1 MDTNK
6 HESGTDRKS
15 LVSIGVH
22 SWCYSTV
29 HNSAC
34 KVIEEQT
41 LWGQTVCRVWLP
53 NSDSVVRIPA
63 SGLIP
68 LASRPSSLTTD
79 HIAYVAAAAKVAEV
93 LEGSTSATDGHV
105 LLAPMESNVIPLP
118 HQIHALSRAISGDRV
133 RYLLADEV
141 GLGKTIEA
149 GLVMRELKLRGLV
162 RRILVVSPKGIATQ
176 WVAEMQTHFNEQFQL
191 VLGDDMATLNRV
203 AGAMC
208 EVRGADSEKTYSA
221 LHTPHLRTNPWSL
234 FDQVIVSLDSVKPM
248 DKRRGWTAER
258 VAEYNR
264 SRFEDLITAGW
275 DLVVVDEA
283 HRLGGSTDQVAR
295 YKLGKGLAE
304 AAPYVLLLSATP
316 HQGKTDAFHRLM
328 NLLDDDAF
336 PDMDSVSRERVAP
349 YVIRTEKR
357 KAIDADGKPLFKPRR
372 TQMAPV
378 AWESRHHLQQLLYEA
393 VTDYVRE
400 GYNQALREKKRH
412 IGFLMILMQRLVVSS
427 TRAIRTT
434 LERRLAFLG
443 ASGEGLGARLADS
456 DSSLVPDP
464 LSLSTE
470 DWEDLDGQEQLELAL
485 QLDAIENEKSEVE
498 HLLDAA
504 VRCEQAG
511 PDAKAEALIEWI
523 YELQAEENEPDLKV
537 LIFTEFVPTQQ
548 MLKEFLEARGISVV
562 TLNGSM
568 DMEERNQAQDAFRKS
583 HRVLVSTDAGGEGL
597 NLQFAHVII
606 NYDIPWNPMRLE
618 QRIGRVDRIGQPKT
632 VRAINFVFENS
643 VEFRVRE
650 VLEQKLSVIFDEFGI
665 DKTGDVLDS
674 AQAGELFEDVFAS
687 AILNPDGIESSVDHT
702 VARLRDEIQQVREAS
717 AIYGISEEPDVQA
730 AERLRSHPLPHWV
743 ERMTVSFLNS
753 HASAGCGVRRAGA
766 KLLRKERGGN
776 VWELSWSDGTVE
788 KGSFTHSGLR
798 TSHFDLSNSRVRG
811 LALNLPQI
819 AAGQPLPCVSVSGLP
834 ASISGLWGLF
844 EIRLQAGT
852 HQKTQLLRIPMV
864 RRGYVSVFLSEEG
877 KLFLPT
883 ARHIWDALQTAE
895 AQVQATLGQDESIT
909 AHERLQF
916 AAEQAG
922 QELFDALQQAHLA
935 SVAREE
941 ERGIVS
947 FASRRKAIER
957 VGLPEVRQFRLSRC
971 DADESEWRHELQS
984 ARQIVPEIRPL
995 LALRVRSAECEVRS

>member
-1 MDTNK
+1 MQD
-6 HESGTDRKS
+6 
-15 LVSIGVH
+15 V
-22 SWCYSTV
+22 WQYSTV

-41 LWGQTVCRVWLP
+41 LWGQTVCRIWLP
-53 NSDSVVRIPA
+53 NQDAVVRVPRSA
-63 SGLIP
+63 L
-68 LASRPSSLTTD
+68 RPQSADLQPEIEAGR
-79 HIAYVAAAAKVAEV
+79 IAYVAAAAKVAEV
-93 LEGSTSATDGHV
+93 FEGSTSATEGHV

-191 VLGDDMATLNRV
+191 VLGDDIGTLQRL
-203 AGAMC
+203 APQFGKS
-208 EVRGADSEKTYSA
+208 ADHRSSA
-221 LHTPHLRTNPWSL
+221 WSM

-357 KAIDADGKPLFKPRR
+357 KAVDADGKPLFKPRR

-434 LERRLAFLG
+434 LERRLAALKEG
-443 ASGEGLGARLADS
+443 EQQASLRLAELENGTEGS
-456 DSSLVPDP
+456 ESPDDEMAE
-464 LSLSTE
+464 LY
-470 DWEDLDGQEQLELAL
+470 DMDGQELLDELLKSHVSAL
-485 QLDAIENEKSEVE
+485 QSEGSHVDT
-498 HLLDAA
+498 LLDAA

-511 PDAKAEALIEWI
+511 PDAKAEALIEWV

-568 DMEERNQAQDAFRKS
+568 DMEERKQAQDVFRKS

-606 NYDIPWNPMRLE
+606 NYDIPWNPMRME

-632 VRAINFVFENS
+632 VRAINFVFEDS

-687 AILNPDGIESSVDHT
+687 AILNPDGIETSVDHT
-702 VARLRDEIQQVREAS
+702 VARIRDEIQQVREAS

-743 ERMTVSFLNS
+743 ERMTVGYLNS
-753 HASAGCGVRRAGA
+753 HGGAASRKRSWWDLNWPDGQEHRKAVFNAREADRLTDAT
-766 KLLRKERGGN
+766 LLNLE
-776 VWELSWSDGTVE
+776 
-788 KGSFTHSGLR
+788 
-798 TSHFDLSNSRVRG
+798 NSRVRG

-844 EIRLQAGT
+844 EIRLQAGM

-864 RRGYVSVFLSEEG
+864 RRGYVSVFLSEKG

-895 AQVQATLGQDESIT
+895 AEVQATLGQDDSIT
-909 AHERLQF
+909 AHESLQF

-941 ERGIVS
+941 ERGTVS

-971 DADESEWRHELQS
+971 DADESEWRHELKS

-995 LALRVRSAECEVRS
+995 LMLRIIPQSEKGSAPNE

>member
-1 MDTNK
+1 M
-6 HESGTDRKS
+6 ESP
-15 LVSIGVH
+15 
-22 SWCYSTV
+22 WQYSTV

-53 NSDSVVRIPA
+53 NQDAVVRVPRSA
-63 SGLIP
+63 LRP
-68 LASRPSSLTTD
+68 LSADLRPEIGAGR
-79 HIAYVAAAAKVAEV
+79 IAYVAAAAKVAEV

-191 VLGDDMATLNRV
+191 VLGDDIGTLQRL
-203 AGAMC
+203 AP
-208 EVRGADSEKTYSA
+208 GADHRSSA
-221 LHTPHLRTNPWSL
+221 WSM

-434 LERRLAFLG
+434 LERRLAALKEG
-443 ASGEGLGARLADS
+443 EQQASLRLAELENGAEGSENFDELY
-456 DSSLVPDP
+456 DM
-464 LSLSTE
+464 
-470 DWEDLDGQEQLELAL
+470 DGQELLDELLKSHVSAL
-485 QLDAIENEKSEVE
+485 QSEGSHVE
-498 HLLDAA
+498 TLLEAA

-568 DMEERNQAQDAFRKS
+568 DMEERKQAQDAFLKS

-618 QRIGRVDRIGQPKT
+618 QRIGRVDRIGQPKK
-632 VRAINFVFENS
+632 VRAINFVFEDS

-687 AILNPDGIESSVDHT
+687 AILNPDGIETSVDHT
-702 VARLRDEIQQVREAS
+702 VARLREEIQQVREAS

-743 ERMTVSFLNS
+743 ERMTVGYLNS
-753 HASAGCGVRRAGA
+753 HGGAASRKRSWWDLNWPDGQEHRKAVFNAREADRLTDAT
-766 KLLRKERGGN
+766 LLNLE
-776 VWELSWSDGTVE
+776 
-788 KGSFTHSGLR
+788 
-798 TSHFDLSNSRVRG
+798 NSRVRG

-844 EIRLQAGT
+844 EIRLQAGM

-895 AQVQATLGQDESIT
+895 AQVQATLGQDESII
-909 AHERLQF
+909 AHERLQE

-935 SVAREE
+935 SVTREE

-995 LALRVRSAECEVRS
+995 LMLRIIKGGAQ

>member
-1 MDTNK
+1 M
-6 HESGTDRKS
+6 KS
-15 LVSIGVH
+15 PSVGQQ
-22 SWCYSTV
+22 WQYSTV

-41 LWGQTVCRVWLP
+41 LWGQTVFRIWLP
-53 NSDSVVRIPA
+53 NQDAVVRVPRSA
-63 SGLIP
+63 LRP
-68 LASRPSSLTTD
+68 LSADLQPEIEAGR
-79 HIAYVAAAAKVAEV
+79 IAYVAAAAKVAEV

-149 GLVMRELKLRGLV
+149 GLIMRELKLRGLV

-191 VLGDDMATLNRV
+191 VLGDDIGTLQRLATGGDHR
-203 AGAMC
+203 
-208 EVRGADSEKTYSA
+208 SSA
-221 LHTPHLRTNPWSL
+221 WSML
-234 FDQVIVSLDSVKPM
+234 DQVIVSLDSVKPM

-258 VAEYNR
+258 VADYNR

-328 NLLDDDAF
+328 NLLDDEAF

-434 LERRLAFLG
+434 LERRLAALKEG
-443 ASGEGLGARLADS
+443 EQQASLRLAELENGAEGS
-456 DSSLVPDP
+456 ESPDDEMAE
-464 LSLSTE
+464 LY
-470 DWEDLDGQEQLELAL
+470 DMDGQELLDELLKSHVSAL
-485 QLDAIENEKSEVE
+485 QSEGSHVE
-498 HLLDAA
+498 TLLDAA

-523 YELQAEENEPDLKV
+523 YKLQAEENEPDLKV

-548 MLKEFLEARGISVV
+548 MLKEFLEARGISMV

-568 DMEERNQAQDAFRKS
+568 DMEERKQAQNAFRTS

-618 QRIGRVDRIGQPKT
+618 QRIGRVDRIGQSKT

-687 AILNPDGIESSVDHT
+687 AILNPDGIETSVDHT

-743 ERMTVSFLNS
+743 ERMTVGYLNS
-753 HASAGCGVRRAGA
+753 HGGAASRKRSWWDLNWPDGQEHRKAVFNAREADRLTDAT
-766 KLLRKERGGN
+766 LLNLE
-776 VWELSWSDGTVE
+776 
-788 KGSFTHSGLR
+788 
-798 TSHFDLSNSRVRG
+798 NSRVRG

-834 ASISGLWGLF
+834 ASISGFWGLF
-844 EIRLQAGT
+844 EIRLQAGM

-895 AQVQATLGQDESIT
+895 AQVQATLGQDESII
-909 AHERLQF
+909 AHERLQI

-995 LALRVRSAECEVRS
+995 LMLRIIKGGAQ

>member
-1 MDTNK
+1 
-6 HESGTDRKS
+6 
-15 LVSIGVH
+15 
-22 SWCYSTV
+22 
-29 HNSAC
+29 
-34 KVIEEQT
+34 
-41 LWGQTVCRVWLP
+41 
-53 NSDSVVRIPA
+53 
-63 SGLIP
+63 
-68 LASRPSSLTTD
+68 
-79 HIAYVAAAAKVAEV
+79 
-93 LEGSTSATDGHV
+93 
-105 LLAPMESNVIPLP
+105 MESNVIPLP

-191 VLGDDMATLNRV
+191 VLGDDIGTLQRL
-203 AGAMC
+203 AP
-208 EVRGADSEKTYSA
+208 GADHRSSA
-221 LHTPHLRTNPWSL
+221 WSM

-258 VAEYNR
+258 VAEYNH

-275 DLVVVDEA
+275 DLVIVDEA

-336 PDMDSVSRERVAP
+336 PDMDSVSRDRVAP

-378 AWESRHHLQQLLYEA
+378 AWESRHQLQQLLYEA

-434 LERRLAFLG
+434 LERRLAALKDG
-443 ASGEGLGARLADS
+443 EQQASLRLAELENGADGLES
-456 DSSLVPDP
+456 PDDEIAE
-464 LSLSTE
+464 LY
-470 DWEDLDGQEQLELAL
+470 DMDGQELLDELLKSHVSAL
-485 QLDAIENEKSEVE
+485 QSEGSHVE
-498 HLLDAA
+498 TLLEAA

-523 YELQAEENEPDLKV
+523 YKLQAEENEPDLKV

-568 DMEERNQAQDAFRKS
+568 AMEERGAAQDAFRKS

-632 VRAINFVFENS
+632 VQAINFVFEDS

-687 AILNPDGIESSVDHT
+687 AILNPDGIETSVDHT
-702 VARLRDEIQQVREAS
+702 VARLREEIQQVREAS

-743 ERMTVSFLNS
+743 ERMTVGYLNS
-753 HASAGCGVRRAGA
+753 HGGAASRKRSWWDLNWPDGQEHRKAVFNAREADRLTDAT
-766 KLLRKERGGN
+766 LLNLE
-776 VWELSWSDGTVE
+776 
-788 KGSFTHSGLR
+788 
-798 TSHFDLSNSRVRG
+798 NSRVRG

-844 EIRLQAGT
+844 EIRLQAGM

-864 RRGYVSVFLSEEG
+864 RRGYVSVFVSEEG

-895 AQVQATLGQDESIT
+895 AQVQATLGQDESII
-909 AHERLQF
+909 AHERLQE

-995 LALRVRSAECEVRS
+995 LMLRIIKGGAQ

>member
-1 MDTNK
+1 MASSEN
-6 HESGTDRKS
+6 
-15 LVSIGVH
+15 I
-22 SWCYSTV
+22 WQYSTV

-53 NSDSVVRIPA
+53 NQDAVVRVPRSA
-63 SGLIP
+63 LRP
-68 LASRPSSLTTD
+68 LSADLQPEIEAGR
-79 HIAYVAAAAKVAEV
+79 IAYVAAAAKVAEV

-191 VLGDDMATLNRV
+191 VLGDDIGTLQRLTP
-203 AGAMC
+203 
-208 EVRGADSEKTYSA
+208 GADQRNSA
-221 LHTPHLRTNPWSL
+221 WSM

-258 VAEYNR
+258 VADYNR

-427 TRAIRTT
+427 TRAIKTT
-434 LERRLAFLG
+434 LERRLEVLRSAL
-443 ASGEGLGARLADS
+443 RVQ
-456 DSSLVPDP
+456 SSKLDQFDNDNSE
-464 LSLSTE
+464 LETLNSE
-470 DWEDLDGQEQLELAL
+470 HIYDMDGQELLDELLKSHVSAL
-485 QLDAIENEKSEVE
+485 QSEGSHVE
-498 HLLDAA
+498 TLLDAA

-511 PDAKAEALIEWI
+511 PDAKAEALIEWV

-568 DMEERNQAQDAFRKS
+568 DMEERKQAQDAFRKS

-618 QRIGRVDRIGQPKT
+618 QRIGRVDRIGQPKK
-632 VRAINFVFENS
+632 VRAINFVFEDS

-687 AILNPDGIESSVDHT
+687 AILNPDGIETSVDHT

-743 ERMTVSFLNS
+743 ERMTVGYLNS
-753 HASAGCGVRRAGA
+753 HGGVASRKRSWWDLNWPDGQEHRKAVFNAREADRLTDAT
-766 KLLRKERGGN
+766 LLNLE
-776 VWELSWSDGTVE
+776 
-788 KGSFTHSGLR
+788 
-798 TSHFDLSNSRVRG
+798 NSRVRG

-844 EIRLQAGT
+844 EIRLQAGM

-895 AQVQATLGQDESIT
+895 AQVQATLGQDESII
-909 AHERLQF
+909 AHERLQE

-995 LALRVRSAECEVRS
+995 LMLRIIKGGAQ

>member
-1 MDTNK
+1 MNQ
-6 HESGTDRKS
+6 S
-15 LVSIGVH
+15 L
-22 SWCYSTV
+22 WQYSNV

-53 NSDSVVRIPA
+53 NQDAVVRVPRSA
-63 SGLIP
+63 LRP
-68 LASRPSSLTTD
+68 LSADLQPEIEAGR
-79 HIAYVAAAAKVAEV
+79 IAYVAAAAKVAEV
-93 LEGSTSATDGHV
+93 LEGSTSATEGHV

-162 RRILVVSPKGIATQ
+162 RRTLVVSPKGIATQ

-191 VLGDDMATLNRV
+191 VLGDDIGTLQRL
-203 AGAMC
+203 AP
-208 EVRGADSEKTYSA
+208 GADHRSSA
-221 LHTPHLRTNPWSL
+221 WSM

-275 DLVVVDEA
+275 DLVIVDEA

-378 AWESRHHLQQLLYEA
+378 AWESRHQLQRLLYEA

-434 LERRLAFLG
+434 LERRLAALKDG
-443 ASGEGLGARLADS
+443 EQQASLRLAELENGADGLES
-456 DSSLVPDP
+456 PDDEIAE
-464 LSLSTE
+464 LY
-470 DWEDLDGQEQLELAL
+470 DMDGQELLDELLKSHVSAL
-485 QLDAIENEKSEVE
+485 QSEGSHVE
-498 HLLDAA
+498 TLLDAA

-523 YELQAEENEPDLKV
+523 YKLQAEENEPDLKV

-568 DMEERNQAQDAFRKS
+568 AMEERGAAQDAFRKS

-632 VRAINFVFENS
+632 VQAINFVFEDS

-687 AILNPDGIESSVDHT
+687 AILNPDGIETSVDHT
-702 VARLRDEIQQVREAS
+702 VARIRDEIQQVREAS
-717 AIYGISEEPDVQA
+717 AIYGISEEPDVQT

-743 ERMTVSFLNS
+743 ERMTVGYLNS
-753 HASAGCGVRRAGA
+753 HGGAASRKRSWWDLNWPDGQEHRKAVFSAREADRLTDAT
-766 KLLRKERGGN
+766 LLNLE
-776 VWELSWSDGTVE
+776 
-788 KGSFTHSGLR
+788 
-798 TSHFDLSNSRVRG
+798 NSRVRG
-811 LALNLPQI
+811 LALNLPQV
-819 AAGQPLPCVSVSGLP
+819 AAGQPLPCVTVSGLP

-844 EIRLQAGT
+844 EIRLQAGM
-852 HQKTQLLRIPMV
+852 HQKTQLLRLPMV

-895 AQVQATLGQDESIT
+895 AEVQATLGQDDSIT
-909 AHERLQF
+909 AHERLQI

-922 QELFDALQQAHLA
+922 QELFDTLQQAHLA
-935 SVAREE
+935 SVNREE
-941 ERGIVS
+941 ERGMVA

-957 VGLPEVRQFRLSRC
+957 VGLPEVRQYRLARC
-971 DADESEWRHELQS
+971 DAEEAEWRHELQS
-984 ARQIVPEIRPL
+984 ARQIVPEIRSL
-995 LALRVRSAECEVRS
+995 LMLRIIKGGAQ

>member
-1 MDTNK
+1 M
-6 HESGTDRKS
+6 ES
-15 LVSIGVH
+15 LWQYSI
-22 SWCYSTV
+22 V

-53 NSDSVVRIPA
+53 NQDAVVRVPRSA
-63 SGLIP
+63 L
-68 LASRPSSLTTD
+68 RSLNAD
-79 HIAYVAAAAKVAEV
+79 LQPEIEAGRIAYVAAAAKVAEV
-93 LEGSTSATDGHV
+93 LEGSTSATEGHV

-118 HQIHALSRAISGDRV
+118 HQIQALSRAISGDRV

-162 RRILVVSPKGIATQ
+162 RRTLVVSPKGIATQ

-191 VLGDDMATLNRV
+191 VLGDDISTLQRL
-203 AGAMC
+203 AP
-208 EVRGADSEKTYSA
+208 GADQRSSA
-221 LHTPHLRTNPWSL
+221 WSM

-295 YKLGKGLAE
+295 YKLGRGLAE

-328 NLLDDDAF
+328 SLLDDDAF
-336 PDMDSVSRERVAP
+336 PDMESVSRERVAP

-378 AWESRHHLQQLLYEA
+378 SWESRHHLQQLLYEA

-434 LERRLAFLG
+434 LERRLAALKDG
-443 ASGEGLGARLADS
+443 EQQASMRLAELENGAEGS
-456 DSSLVPDP
+456 ESPDDEIAE
-464 LSLSTE
+464 LY
-470 DWEDLDGQEQLELAL
+470 DMDGQELLDELLKSHVSAL
-485 QLDAIENEKSEVE
+485 QSEGSHVE
-498 HLLDAA
+498 TLLDAA

-523 YELQAEENEPDLKV
+523 YKLQAEENEPDLKV

-548 MLKEFLEARGISVV
+548 MLKEFLETRGISVA

-568 DMEERNQAQDAFRKS
+568 GMEERGAAQDAFRKS

-632 VRAINFVFENS
+632 VQAINFVFEDS

-650 VLEQKLSVIFDEFGI
+650 VLEQKLSVIFEEFGI

-687 AILNPDGIESSVDHT
+687 AILNPDGIETSVEHT
-702 VARLRDEIQQVREAS
+702 VARIRDEIQQVRESS
-717 AIYGISEEPDVQA
+717 AIYGISEEPDVQT

-743 ERMTVSFLNS
+743 ERMTVGYLNS
-753 HASAGCGVRRAGA
+753 HGGMASRKRSWWDLNWPDGQEHRKAVFSAREANRLTDAT
-766 KLLRKERGGN
+766 LLNLE
-776 VWELSWSDGTVE
+776 
-788 KGSFTHSGLR
+788 
-798 TSHFDLSNSRVRG
+798 NSRVRG
-811 LALNLPQI
+811 LALNLPQV
-819 AAGQPLPCVSVSGLP
+819 AAGQPLPCVTVSGLP
-834 ASISGLWGLF
+834 ASITGFWGLF
-844 EIRLQAGT
+844 EIRLQAGM

-895 AQVQATLGQDESIT
+895 AEVQATLGQDESIT
-909 AHERLQF
+909 AHERLQI

-922 QELFDALQQAHLA
+922 QELFDALQQAHIA
-935 SVAREE
+935 SVTREE
-941 ERGIVS
+941 ERGMVA
-947 FASRRKAIER
+947 FTSRRKAIER
-957 VGLPEVRQFRLSRC
+957 VGLPEVRQYRLARC
-971 DADESEWRHELQS
+971 AAEETEWRHELQS
-984 ARQIVPEIRPL
+984 ARQIVPEIRSL
-995 LALRVRSAECEVRS
+995 LMLRIVKGGAQ

>member
-1 MDTNK
+1 MQD
-6 HESGTDRKS
+6 
-15 LVSIGVH
+15 V
-22 SWCYSTV
+22 WQYSTI
-29 HNSAC
+29 HNCAC

-53 NSDSVVRIPA
+53 NQDTVVRVPRAALRTLNADLQPEIET
-63 SGLIP
+63 G
-68 LASRPSSLTTD
+68 R
-79 HIAYVAAAAKVAEV
+79 IAYVAAAAKVAEV
-93 LEGSTSATDGHV
+93 LEGSTGATDGHV

-149 GLVMRELKLRGLV
+149 GLIMRELKLRGLV

-191 VLGDDMATLNRV
+191 VLGDDIGTLQRL
-203 AGAMC
+203 APGAHH
-208 EVRGADSEKTYSA
+208 RRSA
-221 LHTPHLRTNPWSL
+221 WSM

-258 VAEYNR
+258 VAEYNH

-336 PDMDSVSRERVAP
+336 PDIDSVSRDRVTP

-357 KAIDADGKPLFKPRR
+357 NAIDADGEPLFKPRR

-378 AWESRHHLQQLLYEA
+378 AWESRHNLQHLLYEA

-434 LERRLAFLG
+434 LERRLAALKEG
-443 ASGEGLGARLADS
+443 EQQASLRLTELENGVEGS
-456 DSSLVPDP
+456 E
-464 LSLSTE
+464 STDDE
-470 DWEDLDGQEQLELAL
+470 IAELYDMDGQELLDELLKSHVSAL
-485 QLDAIENEKSEVE
+485 QSEGSHVETLLNAAIC
-498 HLLDAA
+498 
-504 VRCEQAG
+504 CEQAG

-523 YELQAEENEPDLKV
+523 YELQSEENEPDLKV

-568 DMEERNQAQDAFRKS
+568 DMDERKQAQDAFRRS

-618 QRIGRVDRIGQPKT
+618 QRIGRVDRIGQSKV
-632 VRAINFVFENS
+632 VRAINFVFEDS

-650 VLEQKLSVIFDEFGI
+650 VLEQKLSVIFKEFGI

-674 AQAGELFEDVFAS
+674 ALAGELFEDVFAQ
-687 AILNPDGIESSVDHT
+687 AFVNPDAIEASVDHT
-702 VARLRDEIQQVREAS
+702 VARIRGEIQQVRES
-717 AIYGISEEPDVQA
+717 SVIYGISEEPDLLA

-743 ERMTVSFLNS
+743 ERMTVGYLNS
-753 HASAGCGVRRAGA
+753 HGGTATRRRSWWDLNWPDGQENRKAVFNA
-766 KLLRKERGGN
+766 READRLTDATLLNLEN
-776 VWELSWSDGTVE
+776 
-788 KGSFTHSGLR
+788 
-798 TSHFDLSNSRVRG
+798 NRVRG
-811 LALNLPQI
+811 LALNLPQV
-819 AAGQPLPCVSVSGLP
+819 AAGQPLPCITVTGLP

-844 EIRLQAGT
+844 EIRLQAGML
-852 HQKTQLLRIPMV
+852 QKTQLLRIPMV
-864 RRGYVSVFLSEEG
+864 RRGYVSVFLSEDG

-895 AQVQATLGQDESIT
+895 AEVQSTLNQDESII
-909 AHERLQF
+909 AHEILQN

-922 QELFDALQQAHLA
+922 QEMFDTLQQAHLA

-941 ERGIVS
+941 ERGVIS

-995 LALRVRSAECEVRS
+995 LMLRIIKGCAQ

>member
-1 MDTNK
+1 MN
-6 HESGTDRKS
+6 S
-15 LVSIGVH
+15 SI
-22 SWCYSTV
+22 WQYSTV

-41 LWGQTVCRVWLP
+41 LWGQTVCRIWLP
-53 NSDSVVRIPA
+53 NQDAVVRVPRSA
-63 SGLIP
+63 LRP
-68 LASRPSSLTTD
+68 LSADLRPEIEAGR
-79 HIAYVAAAAKVAEV
+79 IAYVAAAAKVAEV

-191 VLGDDMATLNRV
+191 VLGDDIGTLQRL
-203 AGAMC
+203 AP
-208 EVRGADSEKTYSA
+208 GADQRNSA
-221 LHTPHLRTNPWSL
+221 WSM

-434 LERRLAFLG
+434 LERRLAALKEG
-443 ASGEGLGARLADS
+443 EQQASLRLAELENGAEGSENFDELY
-456 DSSLVPDP
+456 DM
-464 LSLSTE
+464 
-470 DWEDLDGQEQLELAL
+470 DGQELLDELLKSHVSAL
-485 QLDAIENEKSEVE
+485 QSEGSHVE
-498 HLLDAA
+498 TLLDAA

-511 PDAKAEALIEWI
+511 PDAKAEALIEWV

-568 DMEERNQAQDAFRKS
+568 DMEERKQAQDAFRKS

-618 QRIGRVDRIGQPKT
+618 QRIGRVDRIGQPKK
-632 VRAINFVFENS
+632 VRAINFVFEDS

-687 AILNPDGIESSVDHT
+687 AILNPDGIETSVDHT

-743 ERMTVSFLNS
+743 ERMTVGYLNS
-753 HASAGCGVRRAGA
+753 HGGAASRKRSWWDLNWPDGQEHRKAVFNAREADRLTDAT
-766 KLLRKERGGN
+766 LLNLE
-776 VWELSWSDGTVE
+776 
-788 KGSFTHSGLR
+788 
-798 TSHFDLSNSRVRG
+798 NSRVRG
-811 LALNLPQI
+811 LALNLPQV
-819 AAGQPLPCVSVSGLP
+819 AAGQPLPCASVSGLP

-844 EIRLQAGT
+844 EIRLQAGM

-895 AQVQATLGQDESIT
+895 AQVQTTLGQDESII
-909 AHERLQF
+909 AHESLQI

-941 ERGIVS
+941 ERGVVS

-971 DADESEWRHELQS
+971 DADEAEWRHELQS

-995 LALRVRSAECEVRS
+995 LMLRIVKGGAQ

>member
-1 MDTNK
+1 M
-6 HESGTDRKS
+6 ES
-15 LVSIGVH
+15 L
-22 SWCYSTV
+22 WQYSTV

-53 NSDSVVRIPA
+53 NQDAVVRVPRSA
-63 SGLIP
+63 LRP
-68 LASRPSSLTTD
+68 LSADLQPEIEAGR
-79 HIAYVAAAAKVAEV
+79 IAYVAAAAKVAEV

-191 VLGDDMATLNRV
+191 VLGDDIGTLQRLAT
-203 AGAMC
+203 
-208 EVRGADSEKTYSA
+208 GADQRKSA
-221 LHTPHLRTNPWSL
+221 WSM

-434 LERRLAFLG
+434 LERRLAALKEG
-443 ASGEGLGARLADS
+443 EQQASLRLAELENGTEGS
-456 DSSLVPDP
+456 ESPDDEMAE
-464 LSLSTE
+464 LYE
-470 DWEDLDGQEQLELAL
+470 MDGQELLDELLKSHVSAL
-485 QLDAIENEKSEVE
+485 QSEGSHVE
-498 HLLDAA
+498 TLLDAA

-511 PDAKAEALIEWI
+511 PDAKAEALIEWV

-568 DMEERNQAQDAFRKS
+568 DMEERKQAQDAFRKS

-618 QRIGRVDRIGQPKT
+618 QRIGRVDRIGQPKK
-632 VRAINFVFENS
+632 VRAINFVFEDS

-674 AQAGELFEDVFAS
+674 AQAGEMFEDVFAS
-687 AILNPDGIESSVDHT
+687 AILNPDGIETSVDHT

-743 ERMTVSFLNS
+743 ERMTVGYLNS
-753 HASAGCGVRRAGA
+753 HGGAASRKRSWWDLNWPDGQEHRKAVFNAREADRLTDAT
-766 KLLRKERGGN
+766 LLNLE
-776 VWELSWSDGTVE
+776 
-788 KGSFTHSGLR
+788 
-798 TSHFDLSNSRVRG
+798 NSRVRG

-844 EIRLQAGT
+844 EIRLQAGM

-909 AHERLQF
+909 AHESLQF

-995 LALRVRSAECEVRS
+995 LMLRIIKGGAQ

>member
-1 MDTNK
+1 V
-6 HESGTDRKS
+6 R
-15 LVSIGVH
+15 VPR
-22 SWCYSTV
+22 
-29 HNSAC
+29 SALRPLSADLQPE
-34 KVIEEQT
+34 IEA
-41 LWGQTVCRVWLP
+41 GR
-53 NSDSVVRIPA
+53 
-63 SGLIP
+63 
-68 LASRPSSLTTD
+68 
-79 HIAYVAAAAKVAEV
+79 IAYVAAAAKVAEV
-93 LEGSTSATDGHV
+93 LEGSTSATEGHV

-162 RRILVVSPKGIATQ
+162 RRTLVVSPKGIATQ

-191 VLGDDMATLNRV
+191 VLGDDIGTLQRL
-203 AGAMC
+203 AP
-208 EVRGADSEKTYSA
+208 GADHRSSA
-221 LHTPHLRTNPWSL
+221 WSM

-275 DLVVVDEA
+275 DLVIVDEA

-434 LERRLAFLG
+434 LERRLAALKDG
-443 ASGEGLGARLADS
+443 EQQASLRLAELENGAEGS
-456 DSSLVPDP
+456 ESPDDEIAE
-464 LSLSTE
+464 LY
-470 DWEDLDGQEQLELAL
+470 DMDGQELLDELLKSHVSAL
-485 QLDAIENEKSEVE
+485 QSEGSHVE
-498 HLLDAA
+498 TLLEAA

-523 YELQAEENEPDLKV
+523 YKLQAEENEPDLKV

-568 DMEERNQAQDAFRKS
+568 AMEERGAAQDAFRKS

-632 VRAINFVFENS
+632 VQAINFVFEDS

-687 AILNPDGIESSVDHT
+687 AILNPDGIETSVDHT
-702 VARLRDEIQQVREAS
+702 VARIRDEIQQVRESS
-717 AIYGISEEPDVQA
+717 AIYGISEEPDVQT

-743 ERMTVSFLNS
+743 ERMTVGYLNS
-753 HASAGCGVRRAGA
+753 HGGAASRKRSWWDLNWPDGQEHRKAVFSAREADRLTDAT
-766 KLLRKERGGN
+766 LLNLE
-776 VWELSWSDGTVE
+776 
-788 KGSFTHSGLR
+788 
-798 TSHFDLSNSRVRG
+798 NSRVRG
-811 LALNLPQI
+811 LALNLPQV
-819 AAGQPLPCVSVSGLP
+819 AAGQPLPCVTVSGLP

-844 EIRLQAGT
+844 EIRLQAGM

-864 RRGYVSVFLSEEG
+864 RRGYVSVFVSEEG

-895 AQVQATLGQDESIT
+895 AEVQATLGQDDSIT
-909 AHERLQF
+909 AHERLQI

-941 ERGIVS
+941 ERGVVS

-984 ARQIVPEIRPL
+984 AKQIMPEMRPL
-995 LALRVRSAECEVRS
+995 LMLRIIKGNAQ

>member
-1 MDTNK
+1 MN
-6 HESGTDRKS
+6 S
-15 LVSIGVH
+15 SI
-22 SWCYSTV
+22 WQYSTV

-53 NSDSVVRIPA
+53 NQNAVVRVPRSA
-63 SGLIP
+63 LRP
-68 LASRPSSLTTD
+68 LSADLQPEIEAGR
-79 HIAYVAAAAKVAEV
+79 IAYVAAAAKVAEV
-93 LEGSTSATDGHV
+93 LEGSTSATEGHV

-162 RRILVVSPKGIATQ
+162 RRTLVVSPKGIATQ

-191 VLGDDMATLNRV
+191 VLGDDIGTLQRL
-203 AGAMC
+203 AP
-208 EVRGADSEKTYSA
+208 GADHRSSA
-221 LHTPHLRTNPWSL
+221 WSM

-275 DLVVVDEA
+275 DLVIVDEA

-336 PDMDSVSRERVAP
+336 PDMDSVSRDRVAP

-378 AWESRHHLQQLLYEA
+378 AWESRHQLQQLLYEA

-434 LERRLAFLG
+434 LERRLAALKDG
-443 ASGEGLGARLADS
+443 EQQASLRLAELENGAEGS
-456 DSSLVPDP
+456 ESPDDEIAE
-464 LSLSTE
+464 LY
-470 DWEDLDGQEQLELAL
+470 DMDGQELLDELLKCHVSAL
-485 QLDAIENEKSEVE
+485 QSEGSHVE
-498 HLLDAA
+498 TLLDAA

-523 YELQAEENEPDLKV
+523 YKLQAEENEPDLKV

-568 DMEERNQAQDAFRKS
+568 AMEERGVAQDAFRKS

-632 VRAINFVFENS
+632 VQAINFVFEDS

-687 AILNPDGIESSVDHT
+687 AILNPDGIETSVDHT
-702 VARLRDEIQQVREAS
+702 VARIRDEIQQVRESS
-717 AIYGISEEPDVQA
+717 AIYGISEEPDVQT

-743 ERMTVSFLNS
+743 ERMTVGYLNS
-753 HASAGCGVRRAGA
+753 HGGAASRKRSWWDLNWPDGQEHRKAVFSAREADRLTDAT
-766 KLLRKERGGN
+766 LLNLE
-776 VWELSWSDGTVE
+776 
-788 KGSFTHSGLR
+788 
-798 TSHFDLSNSRVRG
+798 NSRVRG
-811 LALNLPQI
+811 LALNLPQV
-819 AAGQPLPCVSVSGLP
+819 AAGQPLPCVTVSGLP

-844 EIRLQAGT
+844 EIRLQAGM

-895 AQVQATLGQDESIT
+895 AEVQATLGQDESIT
-909 AHERLQF
+909 AHERLQI

-935 SVAREE
+935 AVAREE

-957 VGLPEVRQFRLSRC
+957 VGLPEVRQFRFSRC

-995 LALRVRSAECEVRS
+995 LMLRIIKGGAQ

>member
-1 MDTNK
+1 MN
-6 HESGTDRKS
+6 RP
-15 LVSIGVH
+15 L
-22 SWCYSTV
+22 WQYSTV
-29 HNSAC
+29 HNSPC

-41 LWGQTVCRVWLP
+41 LWGQTVCRIWLP
-53 NSDSVVRIPA
+53 NQDAVVRVPR
-63 SGLIP
+63 SVL
-68 LASRPSSLTTD
+68 RPMSADLQPGIEAER
-79 HIAYVAAAAKVAEV
+79 IAYVAAAAKVAEV
-93 LEGSTSATDGHV
+93 LEGSASTTDGHV

-191 VLGDDMATLNRV
+191 VLGEDIGTLQRLAPGVDQRN
-203 AGAMC
+203 
-208 EVRGADSEKTYSA
+208 SA
-221 LHTPHLRTNPWSL
+221 WSM

-258 VAEYNR
+258 VADYNR

-283 HRLGGSTDQVAR
+283 HRLGGSTNQVAR

-328 NLLDDDAF
+328 NLLDADAF
-336 PDMDSVSRERVAP
+336 PDLDSVSRERVAQ

-372 TQMAPV
+372 TQMVPV

-434 LERRLAFLG
+434 LERRLAALKEG
-443 ASGEGLGARLADS
+443 EQQASLRMAELENS
-456 DSSLVPDP
+456 EEESESLDAEMAE
-464 LSLSTE
+464 LY
-470 DWEDLDGQEQLELAL
+470 DMDGQELLDELLKSHVSAL
-485 QLDAIENEKSEVE
+485 QCEGSQVE
-498 HLLDAA
+498 PLLDAA
-504 VRCEQAG
+504 VRCEQGG
-511 PDAKAEALIEWI
+511 PDAKAEALIDWI
-523 YELQAEENEPDLKV
+523 YELQAEEDEPDLKV

-548 MLKEFLEARGISVV
+548 MLKGFLEARGISVV

-568 DMEERNQAQDAFRKS
+568 DMEERKQAQDAFCKS

-606 NYDIPWNPMRLE
+606 NYDLPWNPMRLE

-632 VRAINFVFENS
+632 VRAINFVFKDS

-650 VLEQKLSVIFDEFGI
+650 VLEQKLAVIFNEFGI

-674 AQAGELFEDVFAS
+674 TQAGEMFEDMFAS
-687 AILNPDGIESSVDHT
+687 AILNPDGIETSVNHT
-702 VARLRDEIQQVREAS
+702 VARLRNEIQQVRETS
-717 AIYGISEEPDVQA
+717 AIYGISDEPDVQA

-743 ERMTVSFLNS
+743 ERMTVGYLNS
-753 HASAGCGVRRAGA
+753 HGGAAS
-766 KLLRKERGGN
+766 RKRSW
-776 VWELSWSDGTVE
+776 WELNWPDGQEYRKAVFNAREADRLTNATLLNLE
-788 KGSFTHSGLR
+788 
-798 TSHFDLSNSRVRG
+798 NNRVRG

-819 AAGQPLPCVSVSGLP
+819 AAGQPLPCVSVGGLP

-844 EIRLQAGT
+844 EIRLQAGMY
-852 HQKTQLLRIPMV
+852 QKTQLLHIPMV

-883 ARHIWDALQTAE
+883 ARHIWDMLQTAE
-895 AQVQATLGQDESIT
+895 VQVQTTIGQNDSIIVY
-909 AHERLQF
+909 ERLQE
-916 AAEQAG
+916 AAEHAG
-922 QELFDALQQAHLA
+922 QDMFDALQQAHLA

-957 VGLPEVRQFRLSRC
+957 VGLPEVRQFRLSSC
-971 DADESEWRHELQS
+971 DADESEWRSELQS

-995 LALRVRSAECEVRS
+995 LMLRIIKGSAQ

>member
-1 MDTNK
+1 MI
-6 HESGTDRKS
+6 S
-15 LVSIGVH
+15 SI
-22 SWCYSTV
+22 WQYSTV

-41 LWGQTVCRVWLP
+41 LWGQTVCRIWLP
-53 NSDSVVRIPA
+53 NQDAVVRVA
-63 SGLIP
+63 RSALRP
-68 LASRPSSLTTD
+68 LCSDLQPEIEAER
-79 HIAYVAAAAKVAEV
+79 IAYVAAAAKVAEV
-93 LEGSTSATDGHV
+93 LEGSNSATEGHV

-118 HQIHALSRAISGDRV
+118 HQIHALSRAISDDRV

-162 RRILVVSPKGIATQ
+162 RRTLVVSPKGIATQ

-191 VLGDDMATLNRV
+191 VLGDDIGTLQRL
-203 AGAMC
+203 AP
-208 EVRGADSEKTYSA
+208 GADQRNSA
-221 LHTPHLRTNPWSL
+221 WSM

-316 HQGKTDAFHRLM
+316 HQGKSDAFHRLM

-434 LERRLAFLG
+434 LERRLAALKEG
-443 ASGEGLGARLADS
+443 EQQASLRLAELENGAEGSENFDELY
-456 DSSLVPDP
+456 DM
-464 LSLSTE
+464 
-470 DWEDLDGQEQLELAL
+470 DGQELLDELLKSHVSAL
-485 QLDAIENEKSEVE
+485 QSEGSHVE
-498 HLLDAA
+498 TLLDAA

-511 PDAKAEALIEWI
+511 PDAKAEALIEWV

-568 DMEERNQAQDAFRKS
+568 DMEERKQAQDAFRKS

-618 QRIGRVDRIGQPKT
+618 QRIGRVDRIGQPKK
-632 VRAINFVFENS
+632 VRAINFVFEDS

-687 AILNPDGIESSVDHT
+687 AILNPEGIETSVDHT

-730 AERLRSHPLPHWV
+730 AERLRSHPLPYWV
-743 ERMTVSFLNS
+743 ERMTVGYLNS
-753 HASAGCGVRRAGA
+753 HGGAASRKRSWWDLNWPDGQEHRKAVFNAREADRLTDAT
-766 KLLRKERGGN
+766 LLNLE
-776 VWELSWSDGTVE
+776 
-788 KGSFTHSGLR
+788 
-798 TSHFDLSNSRVRG
+798 NSRVRG

-844 EIRLQAGT
+844 EIRLQAGM

-895 AQVQATLGQDESIT
+895 AQVQATLGQDESII
-909 AHERLQF
+909 AHERLQE

-947 FASRRKAIER
+947 FASRRKATLR
-957 VGLPEVRQFRLSRC
+957 VELPEVRQFRLSRC

-995 LALRVRSAECEVRS
+995 LVLRVRSAACEVRS

>member
-1 MDTNK
+1 MLD
-6 HESGTDRKS
+6 
-15 LVSIGVH
+15 V
-22 SWCYSTV
+22 WQYSTV
-29 HNSAC
+29 HNCAC

-53 NSDSVVRIPA
+53 NQDAVVRVPRSA
-63 SGLIP
+63 LRP
-68 LASRPSSLTTD
+68 LDADLQPEIEAGR
-79 HIAYVAAAAKVAEV
+79 IAYVAAAAKVAEV
-93 LEGSTSATDGHV
+93 LEGSTSASEGHV

-118 HQIHALSRAISGDRV
+118 HQINALSRAISGDRV
-133 RYLLADEV
+133 RYLMADEV

-191 VLGDDMATLNRV
+191 VLGDDIGTLQRL
-203 AGAMC
+203 AP
-208 EVRGADSEKTYSA
+208 GADHRNSA
-221 LHTPHLRTNPWSL
+221 WSM

-336 PDMDSVSRERVAP
+336 PDIDSVSRDRVAP

-357 KAIDADGKPLFKPRR
+357 KAIDADGKPLFKARR

-434 LERRLAFLG
+434 LERRLAALKEGEQQASLRLAELENG
-443 ASGEGLGARLADS
+443 AEGLES
-456 DSSLVPDP
+456 PDDEIAE
-464 LSLSTE
+464 LY
-470 DWEDLDGQEQLELAL
+470 DMDGQELLDELLKSHVAAL
-485 QLDAIENEKSEVE
+485 QSEGSHVE
-498 HLLDAA
+498 TLLDAA

-568 DMEERNQAQDAFRKS
+568 DMEERKQSQDAFRRS

-632 VRAINFVFENS
+632 VRAINFVFEDS

-650 VLEQKLSVIFDEFGI
+650 VLEQKLLVIFDEFGI

-687 AILNPDGIESSVDHT
+687 AILNPDGIETAVDHT
-702 VARLRDEIQQVREAS
+702 VARLRDEIQQVHESS
-717 AIYGISEEPDVQA
+717 AIYGISDEPDVQA

-743 ERMTVSFLNS
+743 ERMTVGYLNS
-753 HASAGCGVRRAGA
+753 HGGLASRKRSWWDLNWPDGQEHRKAVFNAREANRLTDAT
-766 KLLRKERGGN
+766 LLNLE
-776 VWELSWSDGTVE
+776 
-788 KGSFTHSGLR
+788 
-798 TSHFDLSNSRVRG
+798 NSCVRG

-819 AAGQPLPCVSVSGLP
+819 AAGQLVPCVTVSGLP
-834 ASISGLWGLF
+834 ATISGFWGLF
-844 EIRLQAGT
+844 EIRLQAGM
-852 HQKTQLLRIPMV
+852 HQKAQLLRIPMV

-895 AQVQATLGQDESIT
+895 AQVQVTLEQDESI
-909 AHERLQF
+909 AVHERLQE
-916 AAEQAG
+916 AAEQVG

-957 VGLPEVRQFRLSRC
+957 AGLPEVRQFRLSRC

-995 LALRVRSAECEVRS
+995 LMLRIIKGGAQ

>member
-1 MDTNK
+1 M
-6 HESGTDRKS
+6 ES
-15 LVSIGVH
+15 L
-22 SWCYSTV
+22 WQYSTV

-53 NSDSVVRIPA
+53 NQDAVVRVPRSA
-63 SGLIP
+63 LRP
-68 LASRPSSLTTD
+68 LSADLRPEIEAGR
-79 HIAYVAAAAKVAEV
+79 IAYVAAAAKVAEV

-191 VLGDDMATLNRV
+191 VLGDDIGTLQRL
-203 AGAMC
+203 AP
-208 EVRGADSEKTYSA
+208 GADHRSSA
-221 LHTPHLRTNPWSL
+221 WSM

-275 DLVVVDEA
+275 DLVIVDEA

-434 LERRLAFLG
+434 LERRLAALKEG
-443 ASGEGLGARLADS
+443 EQQASLRLAELENGTEGS
-456 DSSLVPDP
+456 ESPDDEIAE
-464 LSLSTE
+464 LY
-470 DWEDLDGQEQLELAL
+470 DMGGQELLDELLKSHVSAL
-485 QLDAIENEKSEVE
+485 QSEASHVE
-498 HLLDAA
+498 TLLDAA

-523 YELQAEENEPDLKV
+523 YKLQAEENEPDLKV

-568 DMEERNQAQDAFRKS
+568 NMEERKQAQDAFRKS

-632 VRAINFVFENS
+632 VRAINFVFEDS

-687 AILNPDGIESSVDHT
+687 AILNPDGIETSVDHT
-702 VARLRDEIQQVREAS
+702 VARIRDEIQQVRESS
-717 AIYGISEEPDVQA
+717 AIYGISEEPDVQT

-743 ERMTVSFLNS
+743 ERMTVGYLNS
-753 HASAGCGVRRAGA
+753 HGGAASRKRSWWDLNWPDGQEHRKAVFSAREADRLTDAT
-766 KLLRKERGGN
+766 LLNLE
-776 VWELSWSDGTVE
+776 
-788 KGSFTHSGLR
+788 
-798 TSHFDLSNSRVRG
+798 NSRVRG

-834 ASISGLWGLF
+834 ASISGFWGLF
-844 EIRLQAGT
+844 EIRLQAGI

-895 AQVQATLGQDESIT
+895 AEVQATLGQDDSIT
-909 AHERLQF
+909 AHERLQI

-935 SVAREE
+935 SVNREE
-941 ERGIVS
+941 ERGMVA
-947 FASRRKAIER
+947 FTSRRKAIER
-957 VGLPEVRQFRLSRC
+957 VGLPEVRQYRLARC
-971 DADESEWRHELQS
+971 AAEENEWRHELQS
-984 ARQIVPEIRPL
+984 ARQIVPEIRSL
-995 LALRVRSAECEVRS
+995 LMLRIIKGGAQ

>member
-1 MDTNK
+1 MRSEVKADQF
-6 HESGTDRKS
+6 
-15 LVSIGVH
+15 
-22 SWCYSTV
+22 CYSKSFRSV
-29 HNSAC
+29 A
-34 KVIEEQT
+34 KVIETGT
-41 LWGQTVCRVWLP
+41 LWGSDYARIWLP
-53 NSDSVVRIPA
+53 NSDAVVRVPA
-63 SGLIP
+63 SDL
-68 LASRPSSLTTD
+68 SSLSPQSSALSPD

-93 LEGSTSATDGHV
+93 LEGSTSATEGHV

-162 RRILVVSPKGIATQ
+162 RRTLVVSPKGIATQ

-191 VLGDDMATLNRV
+191 VLGDDIGTLQRL
-203 AGAMC
+203 AP
-208 EVRGADSEKTYSA
+208 GADHRSSA
-221 LHTPHLRTNPWSL
+221 WSM

-275 DLVVVDEA
+275 DLVIVDEA

-336 PDMDSVSRERVAP
+336 PDMDSVSRDRVAP

-378 AWESRHHLQQLLYEA
+378 AWESRHQLQQLLYEA
-393 VTDYVRE
+393 VTDYVCE

-434 LERRLAFLG
+434 LERRLAALG
-443 ASGEGLGARLADS
+443 EQQASLRLAELENGAEGS
-456 DSSLVPDP
+456 ESPDDEIAE
-464 LSLSTE
+464 LY
-470 DWEDLDGQEQLELAL
+470 DMDGQELLDELLKSHVSAL
-485 QLDAIENEKSEVE
+485 QSEGSHVE
-498 HLLDAA
+498 TLLDAA

-523 YELQAEENEPDLKV
+523 YKLQAEENEPDLKV

-548 MLKEFLEARGISVV
+548 MLKDFLEARGISVV

-568 DMEERNQAQDAFRKS
+568 DMEERGAAQDAFRKS

-632 VRAINFVFENS
+632 VQAINFVFEDS

-687 AILNPDGIESSVDHT
+687 AILNPDGIETSVDHT
-702 VARLRDEIQQVREAS
+702 VARIRDEIQQVRESS
-717 AIYGISEEPDVQA
+717 AIYGISEEPDVQT

-743 ERMTVSFLNS
+743 ERMTVGYLNS
-753 HASAGCGVRRAGA
+753 HGGMASRKRSWWDLVWPDGQEHRKAVFSAREADRLTDAT
-766 KLLRKERGGN
+766 LLNLENG
-776 VWELSWSDGTVE
+776 
-788 KGSFTHSGLR
+788 
-798 TSHFDLSNSRVRG
+798 RVRG
-811 LALNLPQI
+811 LALNLPQV
-819 AAGQPLPCVSVSGLP
+819 AAGQPLPCVTVSGLP

-844 EIRLQAGT
+844 EIRLQAGM

-864 RRGYVSVFLSEEG
+864 RCGYVSVFLSEEG

-895 AQVQATLGQDESIT
+895 AEVQATLGQDDSIT
-909 AHERLQF
+909 AHERLQI

-922 QELFDALQQAHLA
+922 QELFDALKQAHIA
-935 SVAREE
+935 SVTREE
-941 ERGIVS
+941 ERGRVA
-947 FASRRKAIER
+947 FDSRRKVIER
-957 VGLPEVRQFRLSRC
+957 VGLSEVRQFRLFRC
-971 DADESEWRHELQS
+971 DAEETEWRSELQS
-984 ARQIVPEIRPL
+984 ARQILPEIRPL
-995 LALRVRSAECEVRS
+995 LMLRIIKGGAQ

>member
-1 MDTNK
+1 MQD
-6 HESGTDRKS
+6 
-15 LVSIGVH
+15 V
-22 SWCYSTV
+22 WQYSTV

-53 NSDSVVRIPA
+53 NQDAVVRVPRSA
-63 SGLIP
+63 LRP
-68 LASRPSSLTTD
+68 LSADLQPEIEAGR
-79 HIAYVAAAAKVAEV
+79 IAYVAAAAKVAEV

-191 VLGDDMATLNRV
+191 VLGDDIGTLQRL
-203 AGAMC
+203 AP
-208 EVRGADSEKTYSA
+208 GADHRSSA
-221 LHTPHLRTNPWSL
+221 WSM

-275 DLVVVDEA
+275 DLVIVDEA

-336 PDMDSVSRERVAP
+336 PDMDSVSRDRVAP

-378 AWESRHHLQQLLYEA
+378 AWESRHQLQQLLYEA

-434 LERRLAFLG
+434 LERRLAALKDG
-443 ASGEGLGARLADS
+443 EQQASLRLAELENGADGLES
-456 DSSLVPDP
+456 PDDEIAE
-464 LSLSTE
+464 LY
-470 DWEDLDGQEQLELAL
+470 DMDGQELLDELLKSHVSAL
-485 QLDAIENEKSEVE
+485 QSEGSHVE
-498 HLLDAA
+498 TLLDAA

-523 YELQAEENEPDLKV
+523 YKLQAEENEPDLKV

-568 DMEERNQAQDAFRKS
+568 AMEERGAAQDAFRKS

-632 VRAINFVFENS
+632 VQAINFVFEDS

-687 AILNPDGIESSVDHT
+687 AILNPDGIETSVDHT
-702 VARLRDEIQQVREAS
+702 VARIRDEIQQVRESS
-717 AIYGISEEPDVQA
+717 AIYGISEEPDVQT

-743 ERMTVSFLNS
+743 ERMTVGYLNS
-753 HASAGCGVRRAGA
+753 HGGAASRKRSWWDLNWPDGQEHRKAVFSAREADRLTDAT
-766 KLLRKERGGN
+766 LLNLE
-776 VWELSWSDGTVE
+776 
-788 KGSFTHSGLR
+788 
-798 TSHFDLSNSRVRG
+798 NSRVRG
-811 LALNLPQI
+811 LALNLPQV
-819 AAGQPLPCVSVSGLP
+819 AAGQPLPCVTVSGLP

-844 EIRLQAGT
+844 EIRLQAGM

-895 AQVQATLGQDESIT
+895 AEVQATLGQDDSIT
-909 AHERLQF
+909 AHERLQI

-922 QELFDALQQAHLA
+922 HELFDALQQAHLA
-935 SVAREE
+935 SVNREE
-941 ERGIVS
+941 ERGMVA
-947 FASRRKAIER
+947 FTSRRKAIER
-957 VGLPEVRQFRLSRC
+957 VGLPEVRQYRLARC
-971 DADESEWRHELQS
+971 AAEENEWRHELQS
-984 ARQIVPEIRPL
+984 ARQIVPEIRSL
-995 LALRVRSAECEVRS
+995 LMLRIIKGGAQ

>member
-1 MDTNK
+1 MM
-6 HESGTDRKS
+6 
-15 LVSIGVH
+15 SIQDV
-22 SWCYSTV
+22 WQYSTV
-29 HNSAC
+29 HNSVC

-53 NSDSVVRIPA
+53 NQDAVARVPRFA
-63 SGLIP
+63 LRP
-68 LASRPSSLTTD
+68 LSADLQPEIEAGR
-79 HIAYVAAAAKVAEV
+79 IAYVAAAAKVAEV
-93 LEGSTSATDGHV
+93 LEGSTSTTDGHV
-105 LLAPMESNVIPLP
+105 LLAPMECNVIPLP
-118 HQIHALSRAISGDRV
+118 HQIHALSWALSGDRV

-162 RRILVVSPKGIATQ
+162 RRTLVVSPKGIATQ

-191 VLGDDMATLNRV
+191 VLGDDIGTLQRL
-203 AGAMC
+203 AP
-208 EVRGADSEKTYSA
+208 GADQRNSA
-221 LHTPHLRTNPWSL
+221 WSM
-234 FDQVIVSLDSVKPM
+234 FDQVIVSLDSVKPI

-264 SRFEDLITAGW
+264 SRFEDLISAGW
-275 DLVVVDEA
+275 DLVIVDEA

-336 PDMDSVSRERVAP
+336 PDMDSVSRDRVAP

-357 KAIDADGKPLFKPRR
+357 NTIDADGKPLFKPRR

-427 TRAIRTT
+427 TRAIRAT
-434 LERRLAFLG
+434 LERRLAALKDG
-443 ASGEGLGARLADS
+443 EQQASQRLAELENGADGS
-456 DSSLVPDP
+456 ESPDDEIAE
-464 LSLSTE
+464 LY
-470 DWEDLDGQEQLELAL
+470 DMDGQELLDELLKSHVSAL
-485 QLDAIENEKSEVE
+485 QSEGSHVE
-498 HLLDAA
+498 TLLDAA
-504 VRCEQAG
+504 IRCEQAG
-511 PDAKAEALIEWI
+511 PDAKSEALIEWI
-523 YELQAEENEPDLKV
+523 YKLQAEENEPDLKV

-568 DMEERNQAQDAFRKS
+568 AMEERGAAQDAFRKS

-632 VRAINFVFENS
+632 VQAINFAFEDS

-674 AQAGELFEDVFAS
+674 AQADELFADVFAS
-687 AILNPDGIESSVDHT
+687 AILNPDGIETSVDHT
-702 VARLRDEIQQVREAS
+702 VARIRDEIQQVCESS
-717 AIYGISEEPDVQA
+717 AVYGISEEPDVQT

-743 ERMTVSFLNS
+743 ERMTVGFLNS
-753 HASAGCGVRRAGA
+753 HGGAASRKRSWWDLNWPDGQEHRKAVFNAREADRLADA
-766 KLLRKERGGN
+766 TLLNLE
-776 VWELSWSDGTVE
+776 
-788 KGSFTHSGLR
+788 
-798 TSHFDLSNSRVRG
+798 NSRVRG
-811 LALNLPQI
+811 LALNLPQV
-819 AAGQPLPCVSVSGLP
+819 AASQPLPCVTVSGLP

-844 EIRLQAGT
+844 EIRLQAGM

-895 AQVQATLGQDESIT
+895 AEVKATLGQDESIT
-909 AHERLQF
+909 AHERLQI

-922 QELFDALQQAHLA
+922 PELFDALQQAHLA
-935 SVAREE
+935 SVNREE
-941 ERGIVS
+941 ERGMVA
-947 FASRRKAIER
+947 FTSRRKAIER
-957 VGLPEVRQFRLSRC
+957 VGLPEVRQYRLARC
-971 DADESEWRHELQS
+971 AAEESEWRHELQS
-984 ARQIVPEIRPL
+984 TRQIVPEIRSL
-995 LALRVRSAECEVRS
+995 LMLRIIRGGAQ